1 MNNLFITPIL
11 FHYNF
16 LETLC
21 REAAAL
27 LPLDLSDENKYQQFK
42 MAIFLSFNRYLSNS
56 LLFLPKEEA
65 ENLLFHLTPA
75 LESGNEK
82 QTLAIL
88 NSQIDF
94 FSEVRSEFLN
104 IIKTLNK

>member
-1 MNNLFITPIL
+1 MSNFLITPIL
-11 FHYNF
+11 LHYNF

-27 LPLDLSDENKYQQFK
+27 LSLDLSDASKYQQFK
-42 MAIFLSFNRYLSNS
+42 MAIFLSFNRYLSDS

-65 ENLLFHLTPA
+65 EKLLARLTPA
-75 LESGNEK
+75 LESGNEE
-82 QTLAIL
+82 QTLEIL
-88 NSQIDF
+88 NSQINF
-94 FSEVRSEFLN
+94 FPEIRSEFLN

>member
-1 MNNLFITPIL
+1 MTNLFIAPIL
-11 FHYNF
+11 FHYDF

-27 LPLDLSDENKYQQFK
+27 LSVNLNDENKYQQFK
-42 MAIFLSFNRYLSNS
+42 MAIFLSFNRYLSDS

-65 ENLLFHLTPA
+65 ENLLSQLTPA
-75 LESGNEK
+75 IQSENEEK
-82 QTLAIL
+82 TLNIL